1 MASGR
6 QLSISVHFVRM
17 VLQHAVAQGQDP
29 VQLLRQTRISP
40 RLLEEDDARI
50 SAARFADL
58 QVNTMLAM
66 EDEGL
71 GYGSQKL
78 PIGSWS
84 MMCHAVIHCD
94 TLGKALA
101 RYCRFFGLFQQS
113 THPRLINDGELACVR
128 VVNPGRNEK
137 ANSAG
142 DEYAAELAL
151 YNCHRFMSWLVQ
163 EHIPVQTFNFDHPAP
178 PHEGEYRPMFLA
190 NPVHFDQ
197 PHSEMVLNRALLEK
211 PVLQNEQSLSRYL
224 RHPVLTMLVQ
234 QFDKNSW
241 TIQVKKTLRRNM
253 EQMPELDDVSRTL
266 DLHPQTLR
274 RRLASEGSSFSEI
287 KSQLRRDVAL
297 HYLGKQ
303 GISIEEIAHR
313 AGFSESSAFIRA
325 FKGWTGVTPYTYRKG
340 L

>member
-1 MASGR
+1 MR
-6 QLSISVHFVRM
+6 QLSISVHFVRA
-17 VLQHAVAQGQDP
+17 VLKHAVKQGLDP
-29 VQLLRQTRISP
+29 VRLLRENRISP

-50 SAARFADL
+50 SIERFADL

-71 GYGSQKL
+71 GYSAQKI

-84 MMCHAVIHCD
+84 MMCYAVIHCD

-101 RYCRFFGLFQQS
+101 RYCRFFGLFQYS
-113 THPRLINDGELACVR
+113 AHPRLLREGDQAIVR
-128 VVNPGRNEK
+128 VTRQDRNVD
-137 ANSAG
+137 SDTG

-163 EHIPVQTFNFDHPAP
+163 EHLPVQAFNFSHAAP
-178 PHEGEYRPMFLA
+178 PHETEYRPMFLG
-190 NPVHFDQ
+190 NPVHFEQ
-197 PHSEMVLNRALLEK
+197 EHSEMILNRALLDK
-211 PVLQNEQSLSRYL
+211 PVVQNEQSLARYL
-224 RHPVLTMLVQ
+224 RHPALAMLVQ
-234 QFDKNSW
+234 QFDKDSW
-241 TIQVKKTLRRNM
+241 TIQVKNTLRKNM
-253 EQMPELDDVSRTL
+253 EQMPELDDVSRAL

-297 HYLGKQ
+297 HFLGKR